1 LPGDARRAC
10 LFAAPVTVVAVRLTC
25 GARARGGLVA
35 AGSATGAFAVWDP
48 GTGAVVRPPPGAW
61 GAQSAPATAGRRFA
75 HSAITALCFLSDAG
89 AEEEEGFQESHARPS
104 NALVLGGTRGGGVAA
119 WDVVKGAC
127 VLANPGSHAGAVTV
141 AAAAPGGAS
150 IAPGPA
156 AGGAFGAT
164 IALTASDAPCDGF
177 VRLWDARAGPR
188 EAAAA
193 LAGHTGGVTA
203 VSPRWRPHGGA
214 AGGAPLAGRSGA
226 FLTGDG
232 AGVVR
237 AWDWRRAGGG
247 ALASAR
253 AHAGAVTAV
262 TALDDS
268 RADVAGSAGEDGA
281 VRAVAL
287 DGGGGRGIGGGFGG
301 GRGCLIGHLGPV
313 RALVAV
319 RGVDA
324 PGAGGRE
331 SVYQSLADDALAAG
345 AYDADG
351 AADGAADAML
361 LRAGGVG
368 LVSGGDDGA
377 VRLWAPGSGAL
388 SDGYPRGE
396 DTGSSWA
403 CVGRAHAHGGGVCLV
418 EVGKSSRR
426 GVAVV
431 TAAEDNSFAAW
442 SAPSPATLGVAA
454 WGAPGG
460 GGGADPRR
468 APYQSNSGKHRGA
481 PFAPVAHTHRGDDRG
496 FRGARALAPR
506 RFPEALAAADAT
518 GAARRRDAGWA
529 PVRMHHRPTR
539 EPPRALAVD
548 PGGGRLVSGFHDGS
562 LTCATLPGWG
572 SE

>member
-1 LPGDARRAC
+1 MR
-10 LFAAPVTVVAVRLTC
+10 
-25 GARARGGLVA
+25 
-35 AGSATGAFAVWDP
+35 
-48 GTGAVVRPPPGAW
+48 
-61 GAQSAPATAGRRFA
+61 
-75 HSAITALCFLSDAG
+75 
-89 AEEEEGFQESHARPS
+89 
-104 NALVLGGTRGGGVAA
+104 
-119 WDVVKGAC
+119 
-127 VLANPGSHAGAVTV
+127 
-141 AAAAPGGAS
+141 
-150 IAPGPA
+150 
-156 AGGAFGAT
+156 
-164 IALTASDAPCDGF
+164 
-177 VRLWDARAGPR
+177 
-188 EAAAA
+188 A
-193 LAGHTGGVTA
+193 LA
-203 VSPRWRPHGGA
+203 
-214 AGGAPLAGRSGA
+214 
-226 FLTGDG
+226 
-232 AGVVR
+232 
-237 AWDWRRAGGG
+237 
-247 ALASAR
+247 
-253 AHAGAVTAV
+253 
-262 TALDDS
+262 
-268 RADVAGSAGEDGA
+268 
-281 VRAVAL
+281 
-287 DGGGGRGIGGGFGG
+287 
-301 GRGCLIGHLGPV
+301 
-313 RALVAV
+313 AV

-351 AADGAADAML
+351 AADGAADATL

-468 APYQSNSGKHRGA
+468 APYRSNSGKHRGA
-481 PFAPVAHTHRGDDRG
+481 PFAPVANTHRGDDRG

-506 RFPEALAAADAT
+506 RFPEPLAAADAT
-518 GAARRRDAGWA
+518 GAPRRRVPRWRDAGWA

-539 EPPRALAVD
+539 DPPRALAVD

-562 LTCATLPGWG
+562 LTCATLPGW
-572 SE
+572 E